1 MTWSPSGKHFIA
13 GERIGSPSTFSSDPV
28 EGKPLAFSN
37 GGVDEVDRA
46 CAAAENAFIPFAATS
61 GAERAAFLAAIA
73 EGIEARADE
82 IARVGSAETGLSA
95 ARLEG
100 ELGRTTGQLL
110 HFSAFVRAG
119 HQLETRHDLALTDRV
134 PPRPDLQL
142 VHRPVGPVAVFGA
155 SNFPL
160 AFSVAG
166 GDTASA
172 LAAGCPV
179 VVKGHPA
186 HPATS
191 EIIADAIDDAVVS
204 CGLPPGIFS
213 LLQGET
219 REIGA
224 ALVTHPLITAVG
236 FTGSLGAGRALFDL
250 CAARTVPIPFFGE
263 LGSINPV
270 FVLPAALK
278 IRAKQLAQGWASS
291 LAMGAGQFCTNPGAI
306 VLPTGPAGD
315 EFVSLAAQALENIA
329 AQPMLTN
336 GIANAYESAVNE
348 LSELHTVTKVLKSTN
363 NARTVTPVVFET
375 TAESWFQNSLLQEE
389 VFGPMGLVIRVSDA
403 ETRQR
408 FAQEL
413 EGQLTCTLHVEETD
427 YSEAMSLLSVLERK
441 AGRILFNGWP
451 TGVEVAGSMVH
462 DGPYPASTNFG
473 HSSVGTIA
481 IRRWMRPICYQDA
494 PFEIRKN
501 E

>member
-270 FVLPAALK
+270 FMLPAALK

-315 EFVSLAAQALENIA
+315 EV
-329 AQPMLTN
+329 
-336 GIANAYESAVNE
+336 GSAV
-348 LSELHTVTKVLKSTN
+348 
-363 NARTVTPVVFET
+363 
-375 TAESWFQNSLLQEE
+375 
-389 VFGPMGLVIRVSDA
+389 
-403 ETRQR
+403 
-408 FAQEL
+408 
-413 EGQLTCTLHVEETD
+413 
-427 YSEAMSLLSVLERK
+427 EAMV
-441 AGRILFNGWP
+441 
-451 TGVEVAGSMVH
+451 
-462 DGPYPASTNFG
+462 
-473 HSSVGTIA
+473 
-481 IRRWMRPICYQDA
+481 
-494 PFEIRKN
+494 
-501 E
+501 